1 MNPGKKGMSVPFL
14 DLQAQYQMI
23 GTRVREAIESVL
35 ASGQFVAGEAV
46 EHFEGEFARY
56 LGVDHAV
63 AMSSGT
69 SALELSLRAAGVG
82 PGCEVI
88 VPANSFIA
96 TAEAVSNVGAEPVFV
111 DVDRVTFHL
120 DLESAQRKLSTRTR
134 AVIPVHLYGRAVDLE
149 AVERFALATGLIIV
163 EDAAQAQGTRHRGAR
178 VGSAGRLTCF
188 SFYPGKNLGA
198 CGDAGAVTTNDSVLA
213 ANLRLL
219 RNHGSASK
227 YNHVLVGTN
236 ARMASIQ
243 AAVLS
248 VKLGYLDPWNQRR
261 QEHARAYVRGLAGSG
276 VALPDLPSNGE
287 HVFHL
292 FVIRSK
298 HRDALR
304 EFLAI
309 RGVETGIHY
318 PVPLHLTP
326 AYRSISKAVES
337 LPVCEELSATVLSLP
352 MYPEMTV
359 EQRSF
364 VIACVHE
371 FHAMQQRGLHARIA
385 A

>member
-1 MNPGKKGMSVPFL
+1 
-14 DLQAQYQMI
+14 
-23 GTRVREAIESVL
+23 
-35 ASGQFVAGEAV
+35 
-46 EHFEGEFARY
+46 
-56 LGVDHAV
+56 
-63 AMSSGT
+63 
-69 SALELSLRAAGVG
+69 
-82 PGCEVI
+82 
-88 VPANSFIA
+88 
-96 TAEAVSNVGAEPVFV
+96 
-111 DVDRVTFHL
+111 
-120 DLESAQRKLSTRTR
+120 
-134 AVIPVHLYGRAVDLE
+134 VIPVHLYGRAVDLE

-248 VKLGYLDPWNQRR
+248 VKLGYLDSWNQRR

-371 FHAMQQRGLHARIA
+371 FHVMQQRGLHARIA